1 MNPHVRFYAA
11 HLGPWR
17 AVMLRQPA
25 ALTAAGVLATLRRIA
40 AEHGP
45 GCAARKKGLV
55 LGLLRAARG
64 CEVRH
69 VTFKP

>member
-1 MNPHVRFYAA
+1 
-11 HLGPWR
+11 
-17 AVMLRQPA
+17 MLRQPA